1 MDFKSIVEMW
11 KDEQLAFRDFKIEEF
26 SEAKLLYFGLST
38 MKALS
43 YLHSNNF
50 YYGDMKP
57 SNILIFQNMQVKL
70 GDFGTA
76 EKFDGMSSNLYL
88 RGAT

>member
-1 MDFKSIVEMW
+1 MDFQSIVKVW
-11 KDEQLAFRDFKIEEF
+11 KNKHLAIEDYKIEEF
-26 SEAKLLYFGLST
+26 SEEKLLYFAIST
-38 MKALS
+38 MKTID
-43 YLHSNNF
+43 YLHSQNI

-76 EKFDGMSSNLYL
+76 
-88 RGAT
+88 